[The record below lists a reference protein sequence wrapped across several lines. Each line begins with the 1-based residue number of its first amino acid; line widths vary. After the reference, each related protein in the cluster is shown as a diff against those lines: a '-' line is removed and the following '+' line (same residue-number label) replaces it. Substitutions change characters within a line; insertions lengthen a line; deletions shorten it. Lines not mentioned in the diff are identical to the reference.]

1 MIEMPI
7 RPTLDIMSTGHNI
20 SGAGLLTP
28 LGVGT
33 IGARV
38 AKLAMCWCGGGD
50 CRSGD
55 YNFVEWVLS
64 RLVFPWLNVM
74 SFICWL
80 CVGMDRDKT

>member
-1 MIEMPI
+1 
-7 RPTLDIMSTGHNI
+7 MSTGHNI

-55 YNFVEWVLS
+55 YNFVERVLS
-64 RLVFPWLNVM
+64 HLVFHWLIVI

-80 CVGMDRDKT
+80 CVGMDRNKHTMPI